1 MAAAETADMKVAIDS
16 IVIEPGRFRGAT
28 GDMKGLADSLS
39 RFGQLVPIIITWRMQ
54 EAILVAGFRRYTA
67 AKLLGWTT
75 LEAVVRDDISELL
88 KKEIELEENLQ
99 REDMTWQEQVKAIA
113 ALDELKKKLDPKWS
127 QIQTGAVIG
136 MERSH
141 VNEAVRLNRLMELF
155 PELQDAKSVTQ
166 ALSWASSKAA
176 SVVRLKEVRSNPAQ
190 FQTIE
195 EKVWLDDSVEAVK
208 RIPEGS
214 FDLILTDPPFGIGY
228 DRRKAGEASASSYQ
242 DDEKSYL
249 RILSMATDLYRV
261 GKPNSWLVWFLGISW
276 YDRAKLAFR
285 EAGWTVDEMPLVW
298 VRTAG
303 RCYTARPDR
312 YLTRGYDLALW
323 CLKGNPEMTPF
334 GRNRPNVFEFAPV
347 PGSEQELLVERPV
360 ELYQEIIKCTT
371 YEGEKVAD
379 FFVGSGSVLAAA
391 ASLGRDY
398 FGVELDSERRAVA
411 IKKIEAHTP

>member
-176 SVVRLKEVRSNPAQ
+176 SVVRLKEVRS
-190 FQTIE
+190 
-195 EKVWLDDSVEAVK
+195 
-208 RIPEGS
+208 
-214 FDLILTDPPFGIGY
+214 